1 MTTVQLKTIGEMV
14 AADYRTAQV
23 FKNHNID
30 FCCKG
35 NRSIQEAS
43 ESQNVD
49 PAVVIREIE
58 ALQELGKE
66 ENENYK
72 SWPLDLLAD
81 YIEKKHHSYVSTQIP
96 ILNQYLE
103 KLCQVHGKVHPE
115 LFEIAE
121 EFKHSG
127 GELTAHMKKEEFILF
142 PFVRKMM
149 QAKQSSSKLEKPHFG
164 KIDNPVQMMM
174 HEHEVE
180 GDRFRKIAALSND
193 FTPPKDGCGTYQVTY
208 ALLREFEEDL
218 HLHIH
223 LENNILFPKSIAMEK
238 ELNG

>member
-1 MTTVQLKTIGEMV
+1 MV

-35 NRSIQEAS
+35 NRSIIEAS
-43 ESQNVD
+43 KSQNVD
-49 PAVVIREIE
+49 PELIIREIE
-58 ALQELGKE
+58 AISVAGKE
-66 ENENYK
+66 GTTDFK

-81 YIEKKHHSYVSTQIP
+81 YIEKTHHKYVETQIP
-96 ILNQYLE
+96 ILNQYLD
-103 KLCQVHGKVHPE
+103 KLCNVHGKNHPE

-149 QAKQSSSKLEKPHFG
+149 AAKQSNSQLEKPHFG
-164 KIDNPVQMMM
+164 TVDNPVQMMM

-180 GDRFRKIAALSND
+180 GDRFRKIAALSNEY
-193 FTPPKDGCGTYQVTY
+193 TPPKDGCGTYQVTF
-208 ALLREFEEDL
+208 ALLREFEADL

-238 ELNG
+238 ELNN

>member
-1 MTTVQLKTIGEMV
+1 MTTIQLKTIGEMV

-35 NRSIQEAS
+35 NRSIIEAS
-43 ESQNVD
+43 KRQNVD
-49 PAVVIREIE
+49 PELIIREIE
-58 ALQELGKE
+58 AISVAGKE
-66 ENENYK
+66 GNTDFK

-81 YIEKKHHSYVSTQIP
+81 YIEKTHHRYVKMQIP
-96 ILNQYLE
+96 ILNQYLD
-103 KLCQVHGKVHPE
+103 KLCNVHGKHHPE

-121 EFKHSG
+121 EFKQSG

-149 QAKQSSSKLEKPHFG
+149 VAKQNNAQLEKPHFG
-164 KIDNPVQMMM
+164 TVDNPVQMMM

-193 FTPPKDGCGTYQVTY
+193 FTPPKDGCGTYQVTF